1 MRTRRLRAALLVVV
15 VLAFAGIG
23 YQVWTAV
30 DSRRAPA
37 AAKLAAELL
46 PNVAQHIR
54 NFRRVKVKDGR
65 TVWEI
70 TAAEAQ
76 YRKEEEQIFV
86 IEPRVTFYLE
96 DDDRQARLRSSSGT
110 IHLTEGRDL
119 VSIGLEG
126 DVVVLLDDLE
136 MRTAA
141 ASYEHASDRI
151 TAPGDVA
158 IKGRRLDLRARGMEV
173 DVTPQN
179 LRLLDD
185 VRTVLAPQL
194 ETAES
199 GAPEGNA
206 S

>member
-23 YQVWTAV
+23 YQVWSAV
-30 DSRRAPA
+30 DQRRAPGVE
-37 AAKLAAELL
+37 KLAAELL

-54 NFRRVKVKDGR
+54 NFRRVKMKDGR

-70 TAAEAQ
+70 TADEAQ

-86 IEPRVTFYLE
+86 VEPRVTFYLE
-96 DDDRQARLRSSSGT
+96 DQKRQAKLRGTSGT
-110 IHLTEGRDL
+110 IILTDGRDL
-119 VSIGLEG
+119 VSVGLEG
-126 DVVVLLDDLE
+126 NVVVELDDLE
-136 MRTAA
+136 LRTAT

-158 IKGRRLDLRARGMEV
+158 IKGRRLDLRARGMEI

-185 VRTVLAPQL
+185 VHTVLAPQAAA
-194 ETAES
+194 T
-199 GAPEGNA
+199 EGNA

>member
-15 VLAFAGIG
+15 VVALAGIG
-23 YQVWTAV
+23 YQVWSAV
-30 DSRRAPA
+30 DARRVPA
-37 AAKLAAELL
+37 AEKLAAELL
-46 PNVAQHIR
+46 PHVAQHIR

-70 TAAEAQ
+70 TADEAQ

-86 IEPRVTFYLE
+86 VQPRVTFYLE
-96 DDDRQARLRSSSGT
+96 GNERQARLRGSSGK
-110 IHLTEGRDL
+110 IILTDGREL
-119 VSIGLEG
+119 VSVVLDG
-126 DVVVLLDDLE
+126 DVVVQLDDLE
-136 MRTAA
+136 LRTTL
-141 ASYEHASDRI
+141 ASYEHATDRI

-179 LRLLDD
+179 MRLLDD
-185 VRTVLAPQL
+185 VHTVLAPQ
-194 ETAES
+194 
-199 GAPEGNA
+199 GDA

>member
-1 MRTRRLRAALLVVV
+1 MRTRRLRAALLAVV

-23 YQVWTAV
+23 YQVWSAV
-30 DSRRAPA
+30 DARRTPA
-37 AAKLAAELL
+37 IEKLAAELL

-70 TAAEAQ
+70 TADEAQ

-86 IEPRVTFYLE
+86 VEPRVTFYFE
-96 DDDRQARLRSSSGT
+96 GNDRQARLRGTSGT
-110 IHLTEGRDL
+110 IHLTDGREL

-126 DVVVLLDDLE
+126 EVVVLLDDLE
-136 MRTAA
+136 LRTTS
-141 ASYEHASDRI
+141 ASYEQATDRI

-158 IKGRRLDLRARGMEV
+158 IKGSRLDLHAHGMEV

-179 LRLLDD
+179 MRLLDD
-185 VRTVLAPQL
+185 VHTVLAPR
-194 ETAES
+194 
-199 GAPEGNA
+199 GDA